1 MLTDSKNLKTVQ
13 SYLNIVLI
21 APLRREGSFSPGV
34 VHRKQCNMVSHVPPV
49 EVLMGIVS
57 KDGLVLG
64 AVEDATASTHHG
76 CYGHYLLRALHSK
89 DPCWR

>member
-1 MLTDSKNLKTVQ
+1 
-13 SYLNIVLI
+13 
-21 APLRREGSFSPGV
+21 
-34 VHRKQCNMVSHVPPV
+34 MVSHVPPV
-49 EVLMGIVS
+49 EVLMGVVS

-89 DPCWR
+89 GVCWQ